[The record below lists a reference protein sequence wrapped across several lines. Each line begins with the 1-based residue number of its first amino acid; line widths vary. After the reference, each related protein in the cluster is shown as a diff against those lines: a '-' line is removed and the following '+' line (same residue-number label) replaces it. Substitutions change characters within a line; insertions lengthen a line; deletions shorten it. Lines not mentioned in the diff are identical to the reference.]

1 MTKHNVWDIYVNC
14 KRNGEK
20 KLNINQR
27 AIESLEENEY
37 EDALDLF
44 QEAVEESRNVQSLNN
59 LAWMYSNEEHEYMKA
74 AILLEEAMKLNPT
87 SYFPYSLLGEVYIR
101 VERWKEAKEMLEA
114 VINIQ
119 PTKTTYHN
127 LAIVNYHFRDFES
140 ASKHFLLASGDSD
153 CSLYGYVKCL
163 IELGDLEEAR
173 KRLNTFSE
181 NDEDFVGEIEVAD
194 LYVELGCY
202 EEAVERFKK
211 GWESSWEE
219 ISWVSR
225 YVYSLLELG
234 DLTTVHEVLKEV
246 NEVKIADIKEV
257 RDNEDYVWTES
268 EKQERIVELI
278 NEKKAYKQLLENMT
292 DGVVPAMKFDIEVH
306 EDCYLFGCARHNHPE
321 YQD

>member
-1 MTKHNVWDIYVNC
+1 M
-14 KRNGEK
+14 
-20 KLNINQR
+20 NINQR

-44 QEAVEESRNVQSLNN
+44 QEAVEESRDVQSLNN
-59 LAWMYSNEEHEYMKA
+59 FAWMYSNEEHEYMKA

-87 SYFPYSLLGEVYIR
+87 SYFPYSLLGEIYIR
-101 VERWKEAKEMLEA
+101 IKKWDEAKEMLEA
-114 VINIQ
+114 AINIQ

-140 ASKHFLLASGDSD
+140 AAKHFLLASGDSD
-153 CSLYGYVKCL
+153 CSMYGYVKCL
-163 IELGDLEEAR
+163 IELGKVDEA
-173 KRLNTFSE
+173 KNRLDTFSE
-181 NDEDFVGEIEVAD
+181 DDEDFVGEIEVAD

-202 EEAVERFKK
+202 KEAIEWFKK
-211 GWESSWEE
+211 GWVSAWEE

-246 NEVKIADIKEV
+246 NEIKIADIKEV
-257 RDNEDYVWTES
+257 RDNEDDVWTES
-268 EKQERIVELI
+268 EKQEKIIELM
-278 NEKKAYKQLLENMT
+278 NEKKAYEQLLENMT
-292 DGVVPAMKFDIEVH
+292 DGVVPAMEFDIEVQ
-306 EDCYLFGCARHNHPE
+306 EDCYLFGCVRHNHPE